1 VSWSAT
7 SPELRDS
14 LQRVLPEALGRRCR
28 VSEVRRRP
36 FAYQTSFGLEEVEV
50 ILDDS
55 QRLDL
60 LLKDLAWGALDS
72 AGRTAKPAFLYDP
85 LREIAVYGRLL
96 APSDLGAPRYYGSV
110 VDPERDRFWLFVE
123 KVEGRELYQVGELEQ
138 WELAA
143 HWLALMHARFADEVE
158 RHLAEARLVRHDR
171 GYYTSWMKRAR
182 EYAPPERRRALDW
195 LATRY
200 EGVVER
206 LASLPATVIHGEFYA
221 SNVLVAD
228 GGRVAPVDWEIAGAG
243 PGLVDLAALVT
254 GWGPRERAALA
265 RAYENAGR
273 ASAAPGIEGAGA
285 GEALELCRLHLAV
298 QRLGW
303 APPGWS
309 PPVEHRRDWFAEALQ
324 IAEELRL

>member
-1 VSWSAT
+1 
-7 SPELRDS
+7 
-14 LQRVLPEALGRRCR
+14 

-36 FAYQTSFGLEEVEV
+36 SPYQTSFGLEEVEV

-55 QRLDL
+55 ERLGL
-60 LLKDLAWGALDS
+60 LLKDLAWSALDA
-72 AGRTAKPAFLYDP
+72 AGRMAKPDFLYDP
-85 LREIAVYGRLL
+85 LREIEVYRRLL
-96 APSDLGAPRYYGSV
+96 AGADLGAPRYYGSV

-138 WELAA
+138 WALAA
-143 HWLALMHARFADEVE
+143 RWLAVMHARFADDVE
-158 RHLAEARLVRHDR
+158 RHVAEARLVRHDAA
-171 GYYTSWMKRAR
+171 YYRSWIGRAR
-182 EYAPPERRRALDW
+182 EYAAPKRRPALDR

-206 LASLPATVIHGEFYA
+206 LASLPPTVIHGEFYA

-228 GGRVAPVDWEIAGAG
+228 GGRVAPVDWEVAGAG
-243 PGLVDLAALVT
+243 PGLVDLAALAT
-254 GWGPRERAALA
+254 GWGSGERAALA
-265 RAYENAGR
+265 RAYGEA
-273 ASAAPGIEGAGA
+273 ASASGAPGVEGQGR

-309 PPVEHRRDWFAEALQ
+309 PPKEHRRDWLAEALQ
-324 IAEELRL
+324 IAEELGL